1 MGLLD
6 LIRTYKDASFPF
18 YELKERAIEVY
29 QMAYNKGFSNPL
41 YGDLEIVKE
50 NDGYSTTIRFFYES
64 SNEGKAQKFEKKEH
78 YGDLEDIPALIA
90 NAIKQDG
97 KVQIKLKNFMSLLSS
112 KDLNVK
118 GSIKFSDLES
128 IINDIKIKNHI
139 NSCNTSIK
147 IIDELFYTRVIISFT
162 NANGQ
167 IKRFQT
173 AYRTISNYPKD
184 VWDEIIESEDGS
196 ITLNIK

>member
-1 MGLLD
+1 MGLRD

-18 YELKERAIEVY
+18 YQLKERAIEVY

-41 YGDLEIVKE
+41 SGDLEIVRE

-78 YGDLEDIPALIA
+78 YGDLEDMPTLIA

-118 GSIKFSDLES
+118 GNIEFDDLDS
-128 IINDIKIKNHI
+128 FINEIKIRNHI
-139 NSCNTSIK
+139 NSCDTSIK
-147 IIDELFYTRVIISFT
+147 IIDELFYTRVVVSFT
-162 NANGQ
+162 NSSGQ
-167 IKRFQT
+167 VKRFQT
-173 AYRTISNYPKD
+173 AFRRINNYPTD
-184 VWDEIIESEDGS
+184 VWNEIVESEDGS
-196 ITLNIK
+196 IILNIK